1 MQVRFWGTR
10 GSIAT
15 PGERTAKFGGN
26 TSCVE
31 VRSDDG
37 TLIVLDCG
45 TGVRDLG
52 LHLLKSQEKRLRI
65 HLLIGH
71 THWDH
76 IQGFPFFTPAFLP
89 HVELNIYAPLGFQ
102 RSVADALAGQMEFP
116 YFPVTLR
123 DLSSRIHFNELEE
136 GFFRIGDVLVE
147 TQYINHTAPTVA
159 YRISSGRTSMAY
171 VTDHEP
177 FWMPDG
183 KSFHHPGD
191 QRHIAFLKETDLVIH
206 DAQYT
211 EEEYQSKIG
220 WGHST
225 VEYTSDIAMA
235 AGVPRLA
242 LFHHDPGHDDNDMMR
257 LEQMARDRVAVRRG
271 NVEVFAAAEGMQLTV
286 QGNGRPRVAA
296 GASAMRRRTIAG
308 GRILIVSAD
317 EAEVSAIGKRLAE
330 DDLMLVPVPDKRT
343 ALERAPEV
351 SPDLAII
358 DSRLPDGDG
367 MSLIRPLRACLGW
380 ANLPIVML
388 MKDADRRTVV
398 FEEHA
403 NAVDYLAKPYSPPML
418 HTRLRAWL
426 DRALS
431 EDESRPRTAAP
442 AAPDGAA
449 GPKSAASGA
458 KLADLL
464 GKLPLFRSLGREQLM
479 ALTARAVEQ
488 VYPPGHVVIRQD
500 ELAEKLYVIL
510 SGRVRVVESVQDT
523 PFMERFLGEMG
534 HGEIFGE
541 LGILID
547 RPRVASVLTVEH
559 TRCLV
564 LPQQD
569 FLQVLKSSA
578 ELSYALL
585 RVVAERHHH
594 ADRLL
599 ARFAPDGLTGLAGRR
614 TFQDQYRC
622 LAAGARRH
630 RSQVVLMLFDIL
642 HLKVIND
649 RFGYATGDEVLRAM
663 ADVLT
668 GGAGA
673 TDLVARYG
681 GDEFTVLLVDADR
694 KSAERM
700 LSQVREKF
708 EELVARRGLP
718 PDARYQS
725 GMVVTDAP
733 PESADEIIW
742 AAEQDLRRAKS

>member
-10 GSIAT
+10 GSIAV
-15 PGERTAKFGGN
+15 PGEQTAKYGGN

-37 TLIVLDCG
+37 TLIILDCG
-45 TGVRDLG
+45 TGVRELG
-52 LHLLKSQEKRLRI
+52 LHLLKSEEKRLRV

-136 GFFRIGDVLVE
+136 GFFRVGDVMVE

-159 YRISSGRTSMAY
+159 YRISDGGTSMAY

-177 FWMPDG
+177 FWMPDDKG
-183 KSFHHPGD
+183 FHHPGD
-191 QRHIAFLKETDLVIH
+191 QRHIAFLRETDLVIH

-211 EEEYQSKIG
+211 NEEYRSKIG

-225 VEYTSDIAMA
+225 IEYTSDIAMA
-235 AGVPRLA
+235 AGVPRMA
-242 LFHHDPGHDDNDMMR
+242 LFHHDPAHDDATMGR
-257 LEQMARDRVAVRRG
+257 LEQLARDRVAERRG
-271 NVEVFAAAEGMQLTV
+271 DVEVFAAREGMQLTV
-286 QGNGRPRVAA
+286 RGHGCSRSAA

-308 GRILIVSAD
+308 GRILVVSAK
-317 EAEVSAIGKRLAE
+317 EEEVSAIGKRLAE
-330 DDLMLVPVPDKRT
+330 DDLMLVPVPDMRT

-367 MSLIRPLRACLGW
+367 VSLIQPLRACLGW

-388 MKDADRRTVV
+388 MEGADLQAVV
-398 FEEHA
+398 SSEGA
-403 NAVDYLAKPYSPPML
+403 GAIDYLAKPYSPPML
-418 HTRLRAWL
+418 HTRVRAWL
-426 DRALS
+426 DRARTES
-431 EDESRPRTAAP
+431 GSRPREAGSAAI
-442 AAPDGAA
+442 DGES

-458 KLADLL
+458 RLADLL
-464 GKLPLFRSLGREQLM
+464 GKLSLFRSLEREQLL

-488 VYPPGHVVIRQD
+488 VYPPGHVVVRQD
-500 ELAEKLYVIL
+500 EVAEKLYVIL
-510 SGRVRVVESVQDT
+510 SGRVRVVESAQDT

-541 LGILID
+541 LGILVD
-547 RPRVASVLTVEH
+547 QPRVASVLAVEH

-564 LPQQD
+564 LPHHD
-569 FLQVLKSSA
+569 FLQVLKGSP
-578 ELSYALL
+578 ELSFALL
-585 RVVAERHHH
+585 RVVAERHYH

-599 ARFAPDGLTGLAGRR
+599 SRFAPDGLTGLAGRR
-614 TFQDQYRC
+614 AFQDQYQR
-622 LAAGARRH
+622 LAAGALRH
-630 RSQVVLMLFDIL
+630 RSRVVLMLFDIVS
-642 HLKVIND
+642 LKAIND
-649 RFGYATGDEVLRAM
+649 RYGYDTGDEVLRAM

-668 GGAGA
+668 GVAGA

-681 GDEFTVLLVDADR
+681 GDEFALLLVDADQQ
-694 KSAERM
+694 SAERA
-700 LSQVREKF
+700 LGRAKEKF
-708 EELVARRGLP
+708 EELVTRRGLP
-718 PDARYQS
+718 PEVRYQS
-725 GMVVTDAP
+725 GMVVTSEP
-733 PESADEIIW
+733 PDNADEIIW
-742 AAEQDLRRAKS
+742 AADQNLRQKKG